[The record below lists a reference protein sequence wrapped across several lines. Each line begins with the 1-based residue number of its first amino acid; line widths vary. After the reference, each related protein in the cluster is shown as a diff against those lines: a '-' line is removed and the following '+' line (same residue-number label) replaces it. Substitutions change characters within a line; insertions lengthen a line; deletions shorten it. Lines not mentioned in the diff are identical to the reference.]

1 MTCSNPLEIHTI
13 VSIKKFLLHLVTLLI
28 IPRKEFG
35 SFTCREVTR
44 WKEKDYSLYVI
55 LVLGLLIGGYQNG
68 ETKLT
73 LEATNNEM

>member
-1 MTCSNPLEIHTI
+1 MTCSNPLEIHTV

-44 WKEKDYSLYVI
+44 WKEKTRFFEGLLTYSLYDIV
-55 LVLGLLIGGYQNG
+55 VLGLLIGGYQNG
-68 ETKLT
+68 ETKL
-73 LEATNNEM
+73 